1 MSAHTNGHLIDIH
14 LKGPAERK
22 AEALMVLRDFG
33 YVEKS
38 ETHIPWRDAFPA
50 EFRDNEAGVCLSVTR
65 KRKGLSQTALGHMTG
80 IPQPH
85 ISEMEGGKRPIGKKN
100 ASLIGE
106 ALEVNYRVFL

>member
-1 MSAHTNGHLIDIH
+1 MLAHTSEHLIEIH
-14 LKGPAERK
+14 LTGPAGRK
-22 AEALMVLRDFG
+22 AEALMVLRDLG

-38 ETHIPWRDAFPA
+38 ETNIPWRDAFST
-50 EFRDNEAGVCLSVTR
+50 EFSENEGGICLRVTR
-65 KRKGLSQTALGHMTG
+65 ERKGLSQTALGHMTG

-100 ASLIGE
+100 ASLLGE